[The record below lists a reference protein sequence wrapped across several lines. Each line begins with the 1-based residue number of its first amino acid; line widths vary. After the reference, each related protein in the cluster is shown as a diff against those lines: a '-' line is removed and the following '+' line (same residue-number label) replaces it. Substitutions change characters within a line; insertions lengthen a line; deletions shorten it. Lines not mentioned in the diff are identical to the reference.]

1 MRDFLKILQTSRTA
15 TTSAL
20 QVVDQIRAAISAKKE
35 EIAALQRAPRPVAE
49 AMRLFDAWADHEATK
64 AVDALR
70 IDVLLDS
77 SVATPGLRLPMTGIP
92 QQTGANAAPAAEAL
106 LGLILLTCRN
116 QVRAVIQ
123 GQLSDMLDGREALTN
138 AERATRLTRAQADL
152 AEAERTEEAAIR
164 SLEAVGV
171 TIARRADASPAAVLA
186 SDLVP

>member
-49 AMRLFDAWADHEATK
+49 AMALFDKWADHEATK

-70 IDVLLDS
+70 VDLLLDS
-77 SVATPGLRLPMTGIP
+77 SVATPGLRLPMTGVP
-92 QQTGANAAPAAEAL
+92 EANSGPAAGAL

-123 GQLSDMLDGREALTN
+123 GQLSDILDGREALTN
-138 AERATRLTRAQADL
+138 AERATRLARATADL

>member
-1 MRDFLKILQTSRTA
+1 MRDFLKIFQNSRTA

-49 AMRLFDAWADHEATK
+49 AMRLFDTWADHEATK
-64 AVDALR
+64 AVDSLR

-77 SVATPGLRLPMTGIP
+77 RVATPGLRLP
-92 QQTGANAAPAAEAL
+92 QTGANAAPAVEAL
-106 LGLILLTCRN
+106 LGLILLTCRS

-123 GQLSDMLDGREALTN
+123 GQISDMLDGREALTN